1 MTVTCPLNSS
11 NVTLVD
17 TDGQGVERITPNGVV
32 VNAEYEADCIVFS
45 TGFEYGTSHDAGFD
59 VTGSNGETLS
69 EHWADGAR
77 TFHGMHAHGFP
88 NMAFIGFVQTATTVN
103 IPHALAE
110 QATHFAYVVAESR
123 ARGAS
128 VIEASPQSEQ
138 SGSLRLSARRQSTEV
153 LRGVHPG
160 LLQQ

>member
-1 MTVTCPLNSS
+1 MN
-11 NVTLVD
+11 
-17 TDGQGVERITPNGVV
+17 GVE
-32 VNAEYEADCIVFS
+32 YEVDCIVFS
-45 TGFEYGTSHDAGFD
+45 TGLSTAPRTRDAGFD

-110 QATHFAYVVAESR
+110 QATHFAHVVAESR
-123 ARGAS
+123 AGC
-128 VIEASPQSEQ
+128 
-138 SGSLRLSARRQSTEV
+138 LS
-153 LRGVHPG
+153 H
-160 LLQQ
+160 